1 MCGIYGR
8 GRGGGDQPLY
18 VRANVFC
25 SVCTLYMSIVDSV
38 EYYNDKCSTGILYSI
53 CSFPTYFLLYEDDM
67 LPVFVYG

>member
-8 GRGGGDQPLY
+8 GRGGGDAPLY

-25 SVCTLYMSIVDSV
+25 SVCTLYMSIVDRS
-38 EYYNDKCSTGILYSI
+38 EYYNDKCSVV
-53 CSFPTYFLLYEDDM
+53 CSLPPYLLYEDDM